1 MRIISGKYNR
11 RILISPD
18 SYKVRPTSDRAKET
32 LFNILS
38 CRYDFN
44 GMNVL
49 DLFCGT
55 GNLGLEFLSR
65 GAAMCCF
72 VDKDVRIVQKNIEL
86 LKAGDNAH
94 AVKSDV
100 MMYLK
105 SRGNECFDLV
115 FCDPPY
121 DYENYNALLEEIS
134 LMKTILV
141 LEHSEKF
148 KADMKFEKFIL
159 LKKKIGTVNF
169 TLFDFVDFV
178 DFVDFA

>member
-55 GNLGLEFLSR
+55 GNLGLECLSR

-72 VDKDVRIVQKNIEL
+72 VDKDVKLVMKNIEL
-86 LKAGDNAH
+86 LKAGDNTC
-94 AVKSDV
+94 VERSDV
-100 MMYLK
+100 LVFLK
-105 SRGNECFDLV
+105 RRGKESFDLV

-148 KADMKFEKFIL
+148 KADIKFEKFIL

-178 DFVDFA
+178 DFA

>member
-32 LFNILS
+32 LFNILNV
-38 CRYDFN
+38 RYDFN
-44 GMNVL
+44 GMKVL

-55 GNLGLEFLSR
+55 GNLGLECLSR

-72 VDKDVRIVQKNIEL
+72 VDKDVRLVQKNIEL
-86 LKAGDNAH
+86 LKAGDITC
-94 AVKSDV
+94 VERSDV
-100 MMYLK
+100 LVFLK
-105 SRGNECFDLV
+105 RRGKESFDLV

-148 KADMKFEKFIL
+148 KADIKFEKFIM
-159 LKKKIGTVNF
+159 LKKKIG
-169 TLFDFVDFV
+169 
-178 DFVDFA
+178 

>member
-18 SYKVRPTSDRAKET
+18 SFKVRPTSDRAKET

-38 CRYDFN
+38 CRFDFN
-44 GMNVL
+44 GMKVL

-55 GNLGLEFLSR
+55 GNLGLECLSR
-65 GAAMCCF
+65 GAVMCRF
-72 VDKDVRIVQKNIEL
+72 VDKDVKLVQKNIEL
-86 LKAGDNAH
+86 LKADNAY

-105 SRGNECFDLV
+105 SQGNESFDLV

-121 DYENYNALLEEIS
+121 DYENYSALLEEIS

-159 LKKKIGTVNF
+159 LKKKIGTVHF